1 MSKNKNTKNP
11 TQELVPFWQNN
22 WPELDRVF
30 DNFKRDFERTFTSF
44 PGLTL
49 PSMQKI
55 SHASCDIIDDGDKF
69 RVKVDV
75 PGVKKDEIKLNI
87 TENSVEISAEH
98 RTEEEEKKKN
108 FVRKERSQVSYYR
121 VLPLPERVDSSKT
134 SAKLTDGV
142 LNITLPKTNPT
153 QKQNKKSISVQ

>member
-1 MSKNKNTKNP
+1 MSKNKNTKSL
-11 TQELVPFWQNN
+11 TQELVPFWQSN

-44 PGLTL
+44 PSLTL
-49 PSMQKI
+49 PSMPKI

-87 TENSVEISAEH
+87 TENSVEVSAEH
-98 RTEEEEKKKN
+98 KKEEEEKKKN

-121 VLPLPERVDSSKT
+121 ILPLPERIDSSKV
-134 SAKLTDGV
+134 SAKLTDGI
-142 LNITLPKTNPT
+142 LNIILQKTNPT
-153 QKQNKKSISVQ
+153 QKQNKRSISVQ

>member
-11 TQELVPFWQNN
+11 AQELVPFWQSN
-22 WPELDRVF
+22 WPDLDRVF

-44 PGLTL
+44 PSLTL
-49 PSMQKI
+49 PSMPKI

-87 TENSVEISAEH
+87 TENSIEVSAEH
-98 RTEEEEKKKN
+98 KKEEEEKKKN

-121 VLPLPERVDSSKT
+121 VLPLPERVDSSKAI
-134 SAKLTDGV
+134 AKLTDGI

-153 QKQNKKSISVQ
+153 QKQSKRSISVQ

>member
-1 MSKNKNTKNP
+1 MSKNKNTKSL
-11 TQELVPFWQNN
+11 TQELVPFWQSN

-44 PGLTL
+44 PSLTL
-49 PSMQKI
+49 PSMPKI

-87 TENSVEISAEH
+87 TENSVEVSAEY
-98 RTEEEEKKKN
+98 RAEEEEKKKN
-108 FVRKERSQVSYYR
+108 FVRKERNQISYYR
-121 VLPLPERVDSSKT
+121 VLPLPEQVDSSKA
-134 SAKLTDGV
+134 SAKLTDGI
-142 LNITLPKTNPT
+142 LNITLQKTNPT
-153 QKQNKKSISVQ
+153 QKQNKRSISVQ